1 MRFFVHI
8 KRCSVVAT
16 GWRILH
22 HHVIT
27 ASLTMMKIANIS
39 TKNENDAFR
48 FDTYIK
54 HDIDITI
61 VKITLIAPI
70 LTTKIEVATGTFF
83 HLI

>member
-1 MRFFVHI
+1 MAVIHLRV
-8 KRCSVVAT
+8 VVA
-16 GWRILH
+16 
-22 HHVIT
+22 
-27 ASLTMMKIANIS
+27 LTMMKIANIS

-48 FDTYIK
+48 FDKYIK